1 MMSNQKFKIKAE
13 EILQHLEAEYQKEAQ
28 TNFTND
34 QTSYY
39 EINRDI
45 EYLLYAF
52 NPDLPLLKDFQTFRR
67 DKTLTYGIIRKE
79 CFEQSKQFLLYFLE
93 YLEEYCDIS

>member
-1 MMSNQKFKIKAE
+1 MGNQKFKIKAE

-28 TNFTND
+28 ANFLSER
-34 QTSYY
+34 TSYY

-45 EYLLYAF
+45 EHLLFAF
-52 NPDLPLLKDFQTFRR
+52 NPNLPLLKEFQTFRSEH
-67 DKTLTYGIIRKE
+67 TLTYGSIRKE